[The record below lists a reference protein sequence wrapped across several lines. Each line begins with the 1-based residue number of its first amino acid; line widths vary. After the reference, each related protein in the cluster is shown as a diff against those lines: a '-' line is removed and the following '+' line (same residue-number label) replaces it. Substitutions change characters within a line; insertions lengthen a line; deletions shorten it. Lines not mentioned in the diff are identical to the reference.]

1 MIHAGGSACILPRS
15 GLPGVKRES
24 SALLSP
30 DCQKT
35 ETVLSPARRRLR
47 GETPPPAPAMHPLE
61 RQIAERY
68 PHWFRGRRARLTGPL
83 LRTLGRWSRLDQA
96 YAFLAD
102 HGHLQGLDFI
112 DAAIDHLNL
121 RPAVDEDDARRIPA
135 QGRLLIV
142 ANHPSGALDALALLQ
157 MVGRVRRDVRIVAND
172 MLAGIAPIAPLLLP
186 VRILGGKPSADSVR
200 AVEQALEAEQCVIVF
215 PAGEVSRL
223 GPRGVRDTRWR
234 RGFLRFARATG
245 APVLP
250 VRVVARNSAFFYGA
264 SALFKPAGTA
274 LLARE
279 MFRRSQRR
287 LQLHVGQPL
296 RLDPAIAPA
305 TLIRQ
310 VREALY
316 ALGRREPRRVEPPA
330 DVQEPLVD
338 ALAPDALAACID
350 ALDVLGETTDGKR
363 ICVGRLAGGSPLLR
377 EIGRLRE
384 LTFRAVGEGT
394 GKRMDVDAF
403 DTWYEHIVLW
413 DAAQKKIAGAYRLA
427 RGAPVLAAQ
436 GLKGLYTASLF
447 DYADDALPRLAA
459 GMELGRSFVVPDY
472 WGSRSIDYLWQ
483 GIGAYLRRHPR
494 VRYLFGAVSMS
505 AALPL
510 HAREQIVAY
519 YAHYY
524 GDPNGEARSRHPFR
538 YTATPPCFDTLEA
551 DTAFRVLKTNLD
563 TLGATVPMLYK
574 QYTELCEPGGAR
586 FLAFGVDPDFSDSI
600 DGLIEVDL
608 HRIRPKKRERYLG
621 EAWRPAE
628 TVA

>member
-1 MIHAGGSACILPRS
+1 
-15 GLPGVKRES
+15 
-24 SALLSP
+24 
-30 DCQKT
+30 
-35 ETVLSPARRRLR
+35 
-47 GETPPPAPAMHPLE
+47 MHPLE

-68 PHWFRGRRARLTGPL
+68 PHWFRGRRARLTQPL
-83 LRTLGRWSRLDQA
+83 LRTLGRWSKLDQA

-102 HGHLQGLDFI
+102 HGHLQGLAFV

-121 RPAVDEDDARRIPA
+121 RPTVEPEGERRIPA

-157 MVGRVRRDVRIVAND
+157 LVGRVRRDVRIVAND
-172 MLAGIAPIAPLLLP
+172 FLMDIAPLAELLLP
-186 VRILGGKPSADSVR
+186 VRILGGAPGVDSVR
-200 AVEQALEAEQCVIVF
+200 AVERALEAEQCVIVF

-250 VRVVARNSAFFYGA
+250 IRVQARNSPLFYGA

-287 LQLHVGQPL
+287 LHLHVGQVL
-296 RLDPAIAPA
+296 RVDAEEAAVTVIE
-305 TLIRQ
+305 R
-310 VREALY
+310 VRSALY
-316 ALGRREPRRVEPPA
+316 ALGRPAKAASPEPA
-330 DVQEPLVD
+330 DTAEPLVG
-338 ALAPDALAACID
+338 ALAPDVLAACID
-350 ALDVLGETTDGKR
+350 TLDVLGETTDGKR

-413 DAAQKKIAGAYRLA
+413 DAAQRKIAGAYRIA

-459 GMELGRSFVVPDY
+459 GMELGRSFVVPEY

-510 HAREQIVAY
+510 DAREQIVAY

-524 GDPNGEARSRHPFR
+524 GDPSGEARSRHPFR
-538 YTATPPCFDTLEA
+538 YTATPPCFDALDAE
-551 DTAFRVLKTNLD
+551 TAFRVLKTNLD

-574 QYTELCEPGGAR
+574 QYTDLCEPGGAR
-586 FLAFGVDPDFSDSI
+586 FLAFGVDPDFSDSL

-608 HRIRPKKRERYLG
+608 HRIRPRKRERYLG
-621 EAWRPAE
+621 DAWRPVEA
-628 TVA
+628 AA